1 MRFLLDGYNLL
12 FALGKLTARSGRSAG
27 DTARQWL
34 IDVVREGHGPASEDV
49 TIVFDG
55 HAPRDAKSHPVE
67 VVYSRKVPAD
77 DVIEQRVRMESAPGR
92 LTVVSDDGEVRE
104 SARRRGCVVLRCL
117 EYCDR
122 HLIGR
127 PTAAPPQD
135 EAEKPTGGDSRH
147 WIEVF
152 RDADGGAGSGA
163 AGPPY

>member
-12 FALGKLTARSGRSAG
+12 FALGKLTPRSGRSAG
-27 DTARQWL
+27 DAARRWL
-34 IDVVREGHGPASEDV
+34 IDVVREGHGAAAEDV

-55 HAPRDAKSHPVE
+55 HARRDAGSHPVE
-67 VVYSRKVPAD
+67 VIYSRRATAD
-77 DVIEQRVRMESAPGR
+77 DVIEDRVHVESAPAR

-104 SARRRGCVVLRCL
+104 AARRKGCVVLRCL

-127 PTAAPPQD
+127 PPAAPPPD
-135 EAEKPTGGDSRH
+135 EDEKPAGGDSQH

-152 RDADGGAGSGA
+152 RDADGGAGSG
-163 AGPPY
+163 GPPY